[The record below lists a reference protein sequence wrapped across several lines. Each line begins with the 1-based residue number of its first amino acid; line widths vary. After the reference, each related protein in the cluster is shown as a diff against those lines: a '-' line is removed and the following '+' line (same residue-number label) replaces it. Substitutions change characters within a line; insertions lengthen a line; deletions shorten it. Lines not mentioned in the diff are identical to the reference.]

1 MHVMR
6 SDIDSGVPPPPPLE
20 LSTPVVSAQEILAMD
35 SDALEGHLQQ
45 RLRRGRPGQQFEERA
60 EDGSPRIPSL
70 VSVWLISQVG
80 HAVGRQKV
88 VNLSKVKN
96 NKDLRSLAGVARLLG
111 EALAEL
117 QPAQEA
123 S

>member
-1 MHVMR
+1 MV
-6 SDIDSGVPPPPPLE
+6 
-20 LSTPVVSAQEILAMD
+20 STQQILAMD

-45 RLRRGRPGQQFEERA
+45 LLRRGRPGQQFAEPA
-60 EDGSPRIPSL
+60 EDGSPRLPSL
-70 VSVWLISQVG
+70 VSVWLISKVG

-88 VNLSKVKN
+88 ISLAKVED

>member
-1 MHVMR
+1 
-6 SDIDSGVPPPPPLE
+6 
-20 LSTPVVSAQEILAMD
+20 MD
-35 SDALEGHLQQ
+35 SDALAGHLQQ
-45 RLRRGRPGQQFEERA
+45 RLRRGRPGQQFDERA

-70 VSVWLISQVG
+70 VSVWLISQLG

-117 QPAQEA
+117 QLAQEA